1 MLKQQKSWQR
11 IDPLNTHTVRFTLGS
26 GCAVGL
32 LLMSIGCSP
41 PKSVLLQ
48 SPEMAAGHA
57 AGVGDAIQF
66 DVTGGEMDSSGEVGT
81 TLTLDQAVRLSLQTD
96 ARLQAALARV
106 RIAQADS
113 DQARLLPNPILGVA
127 FRFPEG
133 GGSTIIDAG
142 IAADLISVLRQP
154 GRVSAADNRLRA
166 SSAEAVTIALDL
178 SAEVQERYIAIQTL
192 EAQLQV
198 LQSRREISDRLI
210 RLAGARLE
218 AGEGTQLDVTTLQT
232 QQVELEAEI
241 ADQSLALREDRLS
254 LAKLI
259 GQPSSSAVWTV
270 DPWISAH
277 PVDVPEKQWIAAAL
291 ANRPEVLAQRWEL
304 AALGDERSLA
314 GFAPFDGAE
323 IGVESERD
331 DGWSVGPGVALP
343 LPIFDMGQAEKAR
356 AEAAVIEAR
365 HNLTESQR
373 QVIQEARLAY
383 AAFDASQTNLARVRD
398 ELIPLQEK
406 RLAQAEAQ
414 YQAGQTDLTDLFLAE
429 QDLREARA
437 RLIELQRTNLSSL
450 IRLER
455 AAGGAGAVQSMND
468 SKEQP

>member
-1 MLKQQKSWQR
+1 ML
-11 IDPLNTHTVRFTLGS
+11 LAL
-26 GCAVGL
+26 
-32 LLMSIGCSP
+32 IGCSSS
-41 PKSVLLQ
+41 KSVLPE
-48 SPEMAAGHA
+48 SPEMSAGRA
-57 AGVGDAIQF
+57 TGVGDAIQF
-66 DVTGGEMDSSGEVGT
+66 DTAGGQIDAPGDVGT
-81 TLTLDQAVRLSLQTD
+81 AMKLSQAVRLSLQTD
-96 ARLQAALARV
+96 ARLQVALARV
-106 RIAQADS
+106 RMAQADS

-142 IAADLISVLRQP
+142 IAADLIAVLRQP

-166 SSAEAVTIALDL
+166 ASAEAVTVALDL
-178 SAEVQERYIAIQTL
+178 SAEVQERYVAIQTRQ
-192 EAQLQV
+192 AQLQV
-198 LQSRREISDRLI
+198 LQSRREIGDRLT
-210 RLAGARLE
+210 RLASARLE

-232 QQVELEAEI
+232 QQVELETEI
-241 ADQSLALREDRLS
+241 ADQTLALREDRLA

-259 GQPSSSAVWTV
+259 GQPSSRADWAV
-270 DPWISAH
+270 DPWIPESRL
-277 PVDVPEKQWIAAAL
+277 DVSETQWIALAL

-304 AALGDERSLA
+304 AALGDERSLS
-314 GFAPFDGAE
+314 GLAPFDGVE
-323 IGVESERD
+323 LGVEAERD
-331 DGWSVGPGVALP
+331 DGWSVGPGVAAP

-373 QVIQEARLAY
+373 QVIQETRLAH
-383 AAFDASQTNLARVRD
+383 AAFDASQANVARVRD

-437 RLIELQRTNLSSL
+437 RLIELERTYLLSL
-450 IRLER
+450 VRLER
-455 AAGGAGAVQSMND
+455 AAGGAGAVHSMND